1 MGGHRDEMVYYE
13 RPGSIAY
20 SILCES
26 TGAGH
31 NDRLSDHL
39 SYGSSYTELF

>member
-1 MGGHRDEMVYYE
+1 MKWSTMSDQG
-13 RPGSIAY
+13 A
-20 SILCES
+20 LLTAFCES